1 VYHLF
6 ESRLQPLTLC
16 RHTRIRAVDCVC
28 GNNLG
33 VQMKRKVFSGVR
45 RAIVERQAESWLA
58 RQAPSFDLHAAIT
71 QSRGRAA
78 GVTVTVLYN
87 TRSDMR
93 ARHINRPLAA

>member
-1 VYHLF
+1 M
-6 ESRLQPLTLC
+6 TLC
-16 RHTRIRAVDCVC
+16 HGARIRAVDCVC

-58 RQAPSFDLHAAIT
+58 KQAPSFDLHAAIT

-87 TRSDMR
+87 TRGDR
-93 ARHINRPLAA
+93 RVRHINGPMAA

>member
-1 VYHLF
+1 M
-6 ESRLQPLTLC
+6 
-16 RHTRIRAVDCVC
+16 C

-33 VQMKRKVFSGVR
+33 VQMKRKVFSGTR
-45 RAIVERQAESWLA
+45 RATVERQAESWLA

-87 TRSDMR
+87 TRADMR
-93 ARHINRPLAA
+93 VRHINRPLAA